1 MRLHSPRH
9 ILRRSVLARDAVY
22 HAPSV
27 GTVRRSNATRVLH
40 LLLLVTV
47 IHQLASSQF
56 ISRPIPGEAPS
67 LLYSLHEYIGMAS
80 LAVVLAFWIWTLVR
94 QGETKFTK
102 LFPWFSPRAALGVVQ
117 DALSQLRAILR
128 RDLMYEGNGD
138 MASAVHGLGLLAV
151 TAMAATGTVYF
162 LFRGNPLAHQ
172 ALALHSAI
180 ANLMWVYLFGHAGIA
195 ALHHLLGSDI
205 LRRMFWIGRGVT
217 VSCEPDYSRA
227 RQTHEIDA

>member
-22 HAPSV
+22 HAP
-27 GTVRRSNATRVLH
+27 GTATVRRSNSTRVLH
-40 LLLLVTV
+40 LLLLITV

-56 ISRPIPGEAPS
+56 IERPMPGEAPS
-67 LLYSLHEYIGMAS
+67 LLFTLHEYIGMAS
-80 LAVVLAFWIWTLVR
+80 LAVVLAFWVWTLVR

-102 LFPWFSPRAALGVVQ
+102 LFPWFSPRAVRGVIQ
-117 DALSQLRAILR
+117 DAIAQLMAILR
-128 RDLMYEGNGD
+128 RDLSYEGSGD
-138 MASAVHGLGLLAV
+138 MASAVHGLGLLTV

-162 LFRGNPLAHQ
+162 LFQGNPLAHQ
-172 ALALHSAI
+172 ALALHSAV
-180 ANLMWVYLFGHAGIA
+180 ANLMWIYLFGHAGIA

-217 VSCEPDYSRA
+217 LSRKPGHH
-227 RQTHEIDA
+227 RPRRPHEIDA

>member
-9 ILRRSVLARDAVY
+9 ILRRSVLARNAVY
-22 HAPSV
+22 QTPGA

-40 LLLLVTV
+40 LLLLITV

-56 ISRPIPGEAPS
+56 IERPMPGEAPS
-67 LLYSLHEYIGMAS
+67 LLFSLHEYIGMAS
-80 LAVVLAFWIWTLVR
+80 FAVVLAFWIWALVR
-94 QGETKFTK
+94 QGETRLGK
-102 LFPWFSPRAALGVVQ
+102 LFPWFSPRAAWDVVQ
-117 DALSQLRAILR
+117 DAIAQVMAVLR
-128 RDLMYEGNGD
+128 RDLTHEGSGD
-138 MASAVHGLGLLAV
+138 MASAVHGLGLLTV

-162 LFRGNPLAHQ
+162 LFRGNALAHQ
-172 ALALHSAI
+172 ALSLHGAI

-217 VSCEPDYSRA
+217 VSREPDYSRA